1 LEATLSIFTKIFIVL
16 VMLLSVL
23 LASLAVVFV
32 ANTDTYR
39 AKFQDEQAMRM
50 IAQGNT
56 AVREADLGVMLQ
68 ARQDEIDKLK
78 QESTALQS
86 QINTKD
92 GKLQEQQSQ
101 IITLQNADADVRGQL
116 AGLRVALQQS
126 QQILGVVETEVKQRR
141 DDMLK
146 LQTRNVELNDALRE
160 KITESE
166 TLTRQVRLFKEQ
178 IADLEGQNEKMST
191 KLDSLPG
198 GKTAASADT
207 VAPFDHP
214 GAAIRGTVTDVKQ
227 IGDETFIAMNVGSND
242 GVRPGMKF
250 VVHMGDKYLGDA
262 VIMQV
267 DLNSAAGRITLKR
280 GEITPKAEV
289 MTGGL

>member
-1 LEATLSIFTKIFIVL
+1 MSIFTKIFIVL

-32 ANTDTYR
+32 SNTDTYK
-39 AKFQDEQAMRM
+39 AKFRDEQVARM
-50 IAQGNT
+50 V
-56 AVREADLGVMLQ
+56 AVANEAAREADLGTMLQ
-68 ARQDEIDKLK
+68 GRQDEIDKLK

-86 QINTKD
+86 QINVKD
-92 GKLQEQQSQ
+92 AKVQEQQGQ

-116 AGLRVALQQS
+116 AGLRVSLGQAE
-126 QQILGVVETEVKQRR
+126 QILGVVEAEVKQRR

-146 LQTRNVELNDALRE
+146 LQTRNIELNDALRE

-178 IADLEGQNEKMST
+178 VADLEGQNEKLTAQIESI
-191 KLDSLPG
+191 PG
-198 GKTAASADT
+198 AKNATANGSET
-207 VAPFDHP
+207 APFDHTGP
-214 GAAIRGTVTDVKQ
+214 AIRGVVTDVKK
-227 IGDETFIAMNVGSND
+227 IGDEIFVAMNVGSND
-242 GVRPGMKF
+242 GVRQGMKF
-250 VVHMGDKYLGDA
+250 VVHQGDKYLGDA

-267 DLNSAAGRITLKR
+267 DLNSAAGRVTLKR
-280 GEITPKAEV
+280 GDIAPKDEV